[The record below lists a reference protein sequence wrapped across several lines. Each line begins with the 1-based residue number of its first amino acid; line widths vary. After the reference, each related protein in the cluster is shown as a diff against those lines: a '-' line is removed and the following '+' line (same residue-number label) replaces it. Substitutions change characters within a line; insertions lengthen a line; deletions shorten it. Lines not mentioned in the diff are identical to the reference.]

1 MLHLLTCKVDTCLI
15 LETRSFNAF
24 IMQLTRHTDYALRV
38 LIHLAVSPTG
48 RATIS
53 EIADGYGLSRNHLMK
68 VVHHLGQG
76 DFIATQRG
84 RGGGF
89 ALARPPEAIKLGDV
103 VRHTETDMNLA
114 DCGGC
119 VLRPACG
126 LSGILKA
133 ATAAFLSVLDQH
145 SLIDAARDKAA
156 LAALIAAL
164 PVPAPSTNDVCA
176 RPASTEA
183 LR

>member
-1 MLHLLTCKVDTCLI
+1 
-15 LETRSFNAF
+15 
-24 IMQLTRHTDYALRV
+24 MQLTRHTDYALRV

-68 VVHHLGQG
+68 VIHHLGQG
-76 DFIATQRG
+76 NFIATQRG

-89 ALARPPEAIKLGDV
+89 TLAGPPEQIMLGEV
-103 VRHTETDMNLA
+103 IRHTETDMNLA
-114 DCGGC
+114 DCGNC
-119 VLRPACG
+119 ALRSACG

-133 ATAAFLSVLDQH
+133 ATAAFLAVLDRH
-145 SLIDAARDKAA
+145 SLFDAARDKAG

-164 PVPAPSTNDVCA
+164 PGLPSSPSDACA
-176 RPASTEA
+176 SAASPRE
-183 LR
+183 LPLD